1 MVTFAPS
8 VISTSEPSAITRPP
22 VVSLMVSEPPAGL
35 SVSSVSVSAVSVF
48 STPPLM
54 VSLVF
59 APSLVPE
66 PSLAPSPPTR
76 MPSILTLSLEISC
89 PPPSVTLSIAS
100 EPSIVLSPLRV
111 ISTSELS
118 RALMPAVAFSVRLI
132 LVLSSVRSTLVSL
145 LSSSS
150 FRFTPISMPLPP
162 VVRLE
167 SLTVRSTSAP
177 SPTLMMVLSS
187 LASAGTPAGG
197 SVWVLVSTFTP
208 STTMVAPV
216 TSSLTV
222 MVFVV
227 VVSDVE
233 LFSVL
238 LPEASVD
245 CVSLSVGMGTS
256 VPLLEFSELSVVGGT
271 SSFGALPSMML
282 ITPLSAVSSLT

>member
-1 MVTFAPS
+1 MFREPWSLVTS
-8 VISTSEPSAITRPP
+8 
-22 VVSLMVSEPPAGL
+22 
-35 SVSSVSVSAVSVF
+35 
-48 STPPLM
+48 PLM
-54 VSLVF
+54 VRD
-59 APSLVPE
+59 APSPLLSSP
-66 PSLAPSPPTR
+66 AFSPPTR
-76 MPSILTLSLEISC
+76 IPSTLRLGLLLPFSFAASASWAAFSKASL
-89 PPPSVTLSIAS
+89 PSMVFLPFNVT
-100 EPSIVLSPLRV
+100 
-111 ISTSELS
+111 STVELS
-118 RALMPAVAFSVRLI
+118 RATIPAVLSFSVRLI

-145 LSSSS
+145 FSSLPSK
-150 FRFTPISMPLPP
+150 FTPISMPLPP

-187 LASAGTPAGG
+187 LASAGTSAG
-197 SVWVLVSTFTP
+197 VLVISTFTP

-256 VPLLEFSELSVVGGT
+256 VPLSELSVVG
-271 SSFGALPSMML
+271 AWPSW
-282 ITPLSAVSSLT
+282 T

>member
-1 MVTFAPS
+1 MFREPWSLVTS
-8 VISTSEPSAITRPP
+8 
-22 VVSLMVSEPPAGL
+22 
-35 SVSSVSVSAVSVF
+35 
-48 STPPLM
+48 PLM
-54 VSLVF
+54 VRD
-59 APSLVPE
+59 APSPLLSSP
-66 PSLAPSPPTR
+66 AFSPPTR
-76 MPSILTLSLEISC
+76 IPSTLRLGLLLPFSFAASASWAAFSKASL
-89 PPPSVTLSIAS
+89 PSMVFLPFNVT
-100 EPSIVLSPLRV
+100 
-111 ISTSELS
+111 STVELS
-118 RALMPAVAFSVRLI
+118 RATIPAVLSFSVRLI

-145 LSSSS
+145 FSSLPSK
-150 FRFTPISMPLPP
+150 FTPISMPLPP

-187 LASAGTPAGG
+187 LASAGTSAG
-197 SVWVLVSTFTP
+197 VLVISTFTP

-227 VVSDVE
+227 AVSDVE

-256 VPLLEFSELSVVGGT
+256 VPLSELSVVG
-271 SSFGALPSMML
+271 AWPSW
-282 ITPLSAVSSLT
+282 T

>member
-1 MVTFAPS
+1 MVTSAPS
-8 VISTSEPSAITRPP
+8 VISTCEPSAIARPP
-22 VVSLMVSEPPAGL
+22 VVLLMVSEPPAGL

-59 APSLVPE
+59 APALVPE
-66 PSLAPSPPTR
+66 PSLAPPSPTR
-76 MPSILTLSLEISC
+76 IPSTLTLFLRIFSFSF
-89 PPPSVTLSIAS
+89 SIAL
-100 EPSIVLSPLRV
+100 EPSIRLSSPFRV
-111 ISTSELS
+111 SFTSELS
-118 RALMPAVAFSVRLI
+118 CTLIPALPFCVRLI
-132 LVLSSVRSTLVSL
+132 WVLSSVRSTLAPL
-145 LSSSS
+145 LSSLSS
-150 FRFTPISMPLPP
+150 RFTPISIPWPP

-187 LASAGTPAGG
+187 LVSASAGTSARG

-222 MVFVV
+222 MVFGV
-227 VVSDVE
+227 VVSAVG
-233 LFSVL
+233 LFSAL
-238 LPEASVD
+238 LPEESVT
-245 CVSLSVGMGTS
+245 VSVEVVSS
-256 VPLLEFSELSVVGGT
+256 VPLLEVSVVGGT
-271 SSFGALPSMML
+271 SSVGALPSLTL

>member
-1 MVTFAPS
+1 MVTSAPS

-22 VVSLMVSEPPAGL
+22 VVLLMVSEPPAGL
-35 SVSSVSVSAVSVF
+35 SVSSVSASAVSVF

-54 VSLVF
+54 VRFVF
-59 APSLVPE
+59 ASSLASE
-66 PSLAPSPPTR
+66 LSLAPSPPTR
-76 MPSILTLSLEISC
+76 IPSTLTLSLKISC
-89 PPPSVTLSIAS
+89 SPSSVTLSIAS
-100 EPSIVLSPLRV
+100 EPSIVLFPLRV

-118 RALMPAVAFSVRLI
+118 RALMPAVAFSVRLT
-132 LVLSSVRSTLVSL
+132 LVLSSVRSTLAPL
-145 LSSSS
+145 FSSSP

-167 SLTVRSTSAP
+167 SLTVRSTFAP
-177 SPTLMMVLSS
+177 SPTLMMVLSPVLPVS
-187 LASAGTPAGG
+187 GSA

-208 STTMVAPV
+208 STTMVASF

-222 MVFVV
+222 MVFPV

-245 CVSLSVGMGTS
+245 CVSLSVGVGTS
-256 VPLLEFSELSVVGGT
+256 VPLLELSVVG
-271 SSFGALPSMML
+271 AWPSW
-282 ITPLSAVSSLT
+282 T

>member
-1 MVTFAPS
+1 MPIPVCDACFALSSTPSIVKEEPPEIVKSPCWVTPRPACVEPEVSVFSMVTSAPS

-59 APSLVPE
+59 APSLASE
-66 PSLAPSPPTR
+66 LSLAPSPPTR

-89 PPPSVTLSIAS
+89 PPPSVTLLIAS

-132 LVLSSVRSTLVSL
+132 LVLSSVRSTLVFL

-167 SLTVRSTSAP
+167 SLTVRSHLRP
-177 SPTLMMVLSS
+177 RP
-187 LASAGTPAGG
+187 P
-197 SVWVLVSTFTP
+197 
-208 STTMVAPV
+208 
-216 TSSLTV
+216 
-222 MVFVV
+222 
-227 VVSDVE
+227 
-233 LFSVL
+233 
-238 LPEASVD
+238 
-245 CVSLSVGMGTS
+245 
-256 VPLLEFSELSVVGGT
+256 
-271 SSFGALPSMML
+271 
-282 ITPLSAVSSLT
+282 